1 MITFSKVTLPRKGQ
15 LAFWGGAVAKGK
27 TQIHFEVAWVFLQ
40 HQHVCFFSS
49 NPVSKSK
56 IAFASSRYP
65 TYTSDSN
72 CLYSYD
78 VIDDE
83 YTIFLSELPCLVT
96 PSLIPKCFLDLTDV
110 TLACEVSRNLSLP
123 YQLLSI
129 LTAMLLILDKTKAK
143 LLILDKKSHVV
154 DIRQNKSHVVDAS
167 WKQCT
172 AINASLNFHGGSVK
186 FLPAV

>member
-15 LAFWGGAVAKGK
+15 LAFWGRAVAKGK

-56 IAFASSRYP
+56 IVFASSRYP
-65 TYTSDSN
+65 TYTSTSDFS
-72 CLYSYD
+72 CY

-83 YTIFLSELPCLVT
+83 YTI
-96 PSLIPKCFLDLTDV
+96 
-110 TLACEVSRNLSLP
+110 
-123 YQLLSI
+123 
-129 LTAMLLILDKTKAK
+129 LLIGIALSCHSVTHSVMFFRLGWCDSGVWRFTQP
-143 LLILDKKSHVV
+143 LLALPAGFCFDSQVV
-154 DIRQNKSHVVDAS
+154 DIRQNKSHAS

-172 AINASLNFHGGSVK
+172 AIFASLK
-186 FLPAV
+186 W

>member
-65 TYTSDSN
+65 TNTSDSN
-72 CLYSYD
+72 CSSSYD

-83 YTIFLSELPCLVT
+83 YTVFFIGIALSCHSVTHSVMFLRLDWCDPGVWSFTQPLLALPAVVN
-96 PSLIPKCFLDLTDV
+96 FD
-110 TLACEVSRNLSLP
+110 
-123 YQLLSI
+123 
-129 LTAMLLILDKTKAK
+129 
-143 LLILDKKSHVV
+143 SHVV

-167 WKQCT
+167 WKQCS

-186 FLPAV
+186 SLPAV